1 MSNWKWIASVCAA
14 LIAGFAGGYL
24 LAGDRQKAE
33 SSSGL
38 AEIRLNAP
46 YAAAPDELAV
56 FPCTRRTRFDD
67 PYASCLLVMAGG
79 KRLVFG
85 APVGQDWRGIGHVD
99 GVFLFD
105 GHPIS
110 MGGLAG
116 IRNRSWWAGRKTG
129 LLVIGGE
136 LLLDEIKTLDEAQ
149 SRGDALAALEA
160 ETPVDFLDANL
171 RPKPVPA
178 MAEHFRVFDTGD
190 LRVFAN
196 SKITGQGNQVLTF
209 EVVYAGQSTFVQPCG
224 GKANLS
230 EGDSLILPVS
240 DRAPL
245 VEAQRQARI
254 ARQDDLVRDYQRIG
268 ESCLSSAQ
276 AISFGEAQKLAQLV
290 LIRPDRDTDTP
301 LKQSTL
307 PVKSLDSEK
316 GLVLQKG
323 ASLGDDGAR

>member
-1 MSNWKWIASVCAA
+1 MSNWKWIGSVCAA

-33 SSSGL
+33 ISSGL

-85 APVGQDWRGIGHVD
+85 APMGQDWRGIGHVD

-105 GHPIS
+105 GHPVS
-110 MGGLAG
+110 MGGLTG

-136 LLLDEIKTLDEAQ
+136 LLLDEIKTLDDAQ

-196 SKITGQGNQVLTF
+196 SKITSQGNQVLTF
-209 EVVYAGQSTFVQPCG
+209 EVDYGGQSTFVQPCG

-276 AISFGEAQKLAQLV
+276 AISFSETQKLAQLV

-307 PVKSLDSEK
+307 LVKSLDIEK
-316 GLVLQKG
+316 GVVLQKG
-323 ASLGDDGAR
+323 ASFGDDGAR